1 MWTVLKR
8 AKATTKTAEYKWQ
21 IKVNPTVGQFL
32 MKLYAVAQPTNIST
46 NTHY

>member
-32 MKLYAVAQPTNIST
+32 MKRYAVA
-46 NTHY
+46 